1 MKITSRVEAL
11 ENGYP
16 RYFTGKPCR
25 NGHLSERFTCNHTCV
40 ECGREICKR
49 AYVKQSDKIKQKEKR
64 KYNENRE
71 QKKQY
76 QREYRAKPENRIKIN
91 TRHKN
96 RYRTDS
102 NYKLSCVIRGCL
114 NKLIYRYLDG
124 NRSNVSIRKLGYSI
138 DEFKNHMESL
148 FRPGMTWENHGE
160 WHIDHIIPIS
170 ILVEWGITDSKII
183 NSLSN
188 LQPLWA
194 SENTSKGARYI
205 G

>member
-49 AYVKQSDKIKQKEKR
+49 VYIKQSDKIKQKEKR

-102 NYKLSCVIRGCL
+102 NYKLSCVIQGCL

-138 DEFKNHMESL
+138 DEFKNHIESL

-160 WHIDHIIPIS
+160 WHVDHIIPIS